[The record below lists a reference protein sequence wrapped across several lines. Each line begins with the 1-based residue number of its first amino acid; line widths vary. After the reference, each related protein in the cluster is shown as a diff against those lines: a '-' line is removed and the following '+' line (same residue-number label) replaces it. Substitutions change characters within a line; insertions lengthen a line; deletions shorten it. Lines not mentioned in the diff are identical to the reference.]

1 LIAIETTTDIFPIAR
16 LHPLLDDPTV
26 NCTFD
31 DILAMSDKEFEAYVF
46 HMRESF
52 LKSWDEESIPPR
64 RGWTLGEIDKDFSKL
79 AGFVTGKFWKNDTLT
94 NRRVI
99 HNTHVSTGSAVNAWH
114 ASEMYKTRINYTAK
128 DDGRSIY
135 NFFASP
141 ELFKRYL
148 PYARRHFLRDSFYM
162 CALTVTGGTALKH
175 RSEVVPATAIQFVEL
190 FHVHERK
197 YGEQEL
203 LLEAKPVNKE
213 TQYSGYNDKMRTETL
228 MALSFDEFSNA
239 LSRGWLPLI
248 TRRNILPKHENSE
261 HEFHIRIY
269 DKGQRLFPNLFRS
282 FRISMCQYAVNYPP
296 LTAKLLYQTFL
307 QHVKAQAVNVWD
319 PSAGWAGRLI
329 GAMSFN
335 QQLPNGDMQHLN
347 YVGTDPNPAFY
358 KDGTSIYRVIAD
370 AYNKVRIESSTGDGS
385 LYKDEEKEHRSH
397 VYQLGSELFH
407 TTPAFKLLKG
417 RGDLVFSSP
426 PYFNREAY
434 SEDENQSYKKY
445 TTYGEW
451 RDHFLRPTLQ
461 NAYDF
466 LNHERYMLWNIAD
479 LKVGKTYLPLEQDSI
494 AIAKELGFEYKE
506 TILMALMNMPGANR
520 VTEDG
525 KATAK
530 NYLKLEN
537 GKIMKYEPVHVFWK
551 S

>member
-1 LIAIETTTDIFPIAR
+1 
-16 LHPLLDDPTV
+16 
-26 NCTFD
+26 
-31 DILAMSDKEFEAYVF
+31 MSDVEFEAYVF

-52 LKSWDEESIPPR
+52 LKCWDEESLPPR
-64 RGWTLGEIDKDFSKL
+64 RGWTEGEINKDFAKL
-79 AGFVTGKFWKNDTLT
+79 SGFDVLKFWKKDTLT

-114 ASEMYKTRINYTAK
+114 ASEMYKTRINYTEK
-128 DDGRSIY
+128 NDGRSIY

-162 CALTVTGGTALKH
+162 YALTVTGGTALKH
-175 RSEVVPATAIQFVEL
+175 RSEIVPATAIQFVEL
-190 FHVHERK
+190 FHTHERK

-203 LLEAKPVNKE
+203 LVEAKPVNKE

-228 MALSFDEFSNA
+228 MALSFDEYSNA
-239 LSRGWLPLI
+239 TSRAWLPLI
-248 TRRNILPKHENSE
+248 TRRNVYPKYENSE

-269 DKGQRLFPNLFRS
+269 DKGQKLFPNLFRS

-296 LTAKLLYQTFL
+296 LTAKLLYQKFL
-307 QHVKAQAVNVWD
+307 QHVETPTVNVWD

-329 GAMSFN
+329 GAMSFDR
-335 QQLPNGDMQHLN
+335 QLPTGKMQHLN
-347 YVGTDPNPAFY
+347 YTGTDPNPAFY

-370 AYNKVRIESSTGDGS
+370 RYDNVRIKSLTGDGS
-385 LYKDEEKEHRSH
+385 LFADGTTERAHGSH
-397 VYQLGSELFH
+397 VYQLGSEFFH
-407 TTPAFKLLKG
+407 TTLGFKKLKG
-417 RGDLVFSSP
+417 HGDLVFSSP

-445 TTYGEW
+445 TSYESW

-551 S
+551 P

>member
-1 LIAIETTTDIFPIAR
+1 LIAIETTTDTFPIAR

-79 AGFVTGKFWKNDTLT
+79 AGFVTEKFWKNDTLT

-407 TTPAFKLLKG
+407 TTPGFKLLKG

-466 LNHERYMLWNIAD
+466 LNHERYMIWNIAD

-551 S
+551 P